1 MYSTYLRDRK
11 GDEESVLDWKI
22 RQKSNRHCSLR
33 YFVVNYQ
40 CLKTGGVL
48 VSTGICL
55 VQTAVEWLRNNQLN
69 LNGKTK
75 LANLFGGNQRMA
87 FAA

>member
-1 MYSTYLRDRK
+1 MPENRGCTGFDRDM
-11 GDEESVLDWKI
+11 S
-22 RQKSNRHCSLR
+22 
-33 YFVVNYQ
+33 
-40 CLKTGGVL
+40 
-48 VSTGICL
+48 

>member
-1 MYSTYLRDRK
+1 MFCGKL
-11 GDEESVLDWKI
+11 LMLNI
-22 RQKSNRHCSLR
+22 
-33 YFVVNYQ
+33 
-40 CLKTGGVL
+40 GGVL

-55 VQTAVEWLRNNQLN
+55 VQTAVEWLRNNQLK

-75 LANLFGGNQRMA
+75 LANIFGANQRMA